1 MANIYERCVNL
12 FFLTD
17 IQRWWLLCPQLGSG
31 FPVLHHLPEFAQT
44 HVWLNPTISSS
55 ILRFSSF
62 LQSFPAWGSF
72 PMSGFFTSGGWSIEI
87 SASASD
93 LPMNIQGW
101 FSLRLASLIS
111 LLSKRLSRSPAPQF
125 KSINSLAFSLLY
137 GPALISIHDYW
148 KKP

>member
-44 HVWLNPTISSS
+44 HARLNPTISSF
-55 ILRFSSF
+55 IPRFSSF

-72 PMSGFFTSGGWSIEI
+72 PMNGVFTSGGRSIEN
-87 SASASD
+87 SASA

-101 FSLRLASLIS
+101 FSLRLTSLIS

-125 KSINSLAFSLLY
+125 KSINSSLAFSHLY
-137 GPALISIHDYW
+137 GPALISVHDYW